1 MKLVYLGLIIWAG
14 TFFLGCAKKISHPV
28 PSPSPWIHLYSI
40 NGNHEILE
48 MHKGEELVM
57 IFWTTKCSHSVSKLL
72 DLNSVA
78 SRNSKAKYFAVNL
91 DDLDD
96 KEQVK
101 HLISKTPHL
110 KHYFSGN
117 GNFDAAWVALRGLA
131 VPAIVYFDE
140 NLIIKKVE

>member
-1 MKLVYLGLIIWAG
+1 
-14 TFFLGCAKKISHPV
+14 
-28 PSPSPWIHLYSI
+28 
-40 NGNHEILE
+40 
-48 MHKGEELVM
+48 MHKGQELVM

-78 SRNSKAKYFAVNL
+78 SKNSKAKYFAVNL
-91 DDLDD
+91 DDLDN

-101 HLISKTPHL
+101 NLISKTPYL